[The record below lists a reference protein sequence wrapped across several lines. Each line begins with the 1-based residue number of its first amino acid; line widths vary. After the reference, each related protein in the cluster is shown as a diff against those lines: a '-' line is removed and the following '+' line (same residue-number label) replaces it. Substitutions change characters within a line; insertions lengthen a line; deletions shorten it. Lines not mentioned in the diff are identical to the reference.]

1 MLLHGTTG
9 SNVCKCSHQGEV
21 LLKKKNLMHKKAYM
35 LLQRQLHEHL
45 LEKPLTSPAKAHSKG
60 NACPGKVL

>member
-1 MLLHGTTG
+1 MQVQ
-9 SNVCKCSHQGEV
+9 SSRRSII
-21 LLKKKNLMHKKAYM
+21 KKKNLMHKKAYM